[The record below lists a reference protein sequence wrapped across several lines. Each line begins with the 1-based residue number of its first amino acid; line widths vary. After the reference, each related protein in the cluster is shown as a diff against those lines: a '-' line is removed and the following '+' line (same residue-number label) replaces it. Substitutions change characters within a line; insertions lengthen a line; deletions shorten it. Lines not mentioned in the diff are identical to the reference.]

1 LVNTIELSLKVQLIY
16 GKMWE
21 DFVEI
26 ERNEKWQCHLCGCTR
41 LSRILEN
48 EERGDIYKTIR
59 DLRERGRREEK
70 GERKK
75 KWQYIKISWHGLPS

>member
-1 LVNTIELSLKVQLIY
+1 
-16 GKMWE
+16 
-21 DFVEI
+21 
-26 ERNEKWQCHLCGCTR
+26 

-75 KWQYIKISWHGLPS
+75 K